1 MAEHQEPC
9 ESRSSSTVLGTPGV
23 KLSQATRQRQ
33 TIEHPLI
40 EEIRGEVKT
49 TKGVCLDYD
58 KLDRTGYGNRFGSVP
73 AEENRRS
80 LRQSRL
86 A

>member
-1 MAEHQEPC
+1 MLENQEPC
-9 ESRSSSTVLGTPGV
+9 ESRSSRTVLGTPVV
-23 KLSQATRQRQ
+23 KFSRATRQLQ

-40 EEIRGEVKT
+40 EEIRGEVET
-49 TKGVCLDYD
+49 TQGVRLDYD
-58 KLDRTGYGNRFGSVP
+58 KLDRMGYGNRFSCMP